1 MLIEGSELTPA
12 SFLEGFWS
20 QVRSPHR
27 LWRTVEEEQRRVA
40 QDTHSCWLLL
50 AAESPSGPGEDLAWS
65 PGCDRHMA
73 VQGRLNIVEETVE
86 KTVEHLE
93 AEVTGLLGLLEE
105 LASNL
110 PPGPFSPKPDLLG
123 DDGF

>member
-1 MLIEGSELTPA
+1 MSFSPGKPACSTSPCALAGLALLRAGTGEWGQGPRDTP
-12 SFLEGFWS
+12 G
-20 QVRSPHR
+20 
-27 LWRTVEEEQRRVA
+27 RR
-40 QDTHSCWLLL
+40 
-50 AAESPSGPGEDLAWS
+50 AAESPSSPGDLAGS
-65 PGCDRHMA
+65 PGCDRHAA
-73 VQGRLNIVEETVE
+73 VQRRLDIMEETVE

-110 PPGPFSPKPDLLG
+110 PTGPFSPKPDLLG

>member
-1 MLIEGSELTPA
+1 M
-12 SFLEGFWS
+12 
-20 QVRSPHR
+20 
-27 LWRTVEEEQRRVA
+27 
-40 QDTHSCWLLL
+40 
-50 AAESPSGPGEDLAWS
+50 
-65 PGCDRHMA
+65 
-73 VQGRLNIVEETVE
+73 VE

-123 DDGF
+123 DGEWLRRLLDLTSRVPGCKRHRVCYAV